1 MENSEF
7 SNNFKNMWQFVSEA
21 FKDFYIESTTKISYF
36 FHNFKECMISFFNR
50 LKKSDSFKVFGLGLI
65 VAFASYFYVL
75 ITQHFTTPI
84 NGDFQLQGMT
94 FIYNGYDDW
103 HYFFKT
109 GQFIE
114 WDTSG
119 LIGVSSINAYSF
131 YYLFDPFFLILLI
144 FPRSFLLQAQAI
156 VSLFKLAFAALF
168 FYHYLGCFKISKFV
182 RKTGAISYA
191 FCGWGWFYLWFFHFQ
206 EVITFLPLML
216 LGIEKIFS
224 KKDIRMFILGSF
236 LMGCTNFQF
245 FAISLICC
253 FIYAMFKWFATLKTR
268 DTKSNFSILG
278 LGILAFL
285 LGIGTTAFIL
295 IPNYIS
301 IKSMPRV
308 SNASYLD
315 NIKNAEEMIDK
326 LKLIFTW
333 GESYSYKSLYP
344 LVSTLFINTNSFS
357 TTLFYC
363 SGYDN
368 VGINMYIYAPLVLM
382 LIPSL
387 FDSIKHKK
395 WSHIVGFVLMVIC
408 LETPFIYYL
417 SGLFANAY
425 GRWIIFAIAM
435 MVLFVCL
442 HFDKLK
448 KMPKWYLLVSY
459 IVVFSL
465 LALLVYKAKKIASE
479 GAYNLKSWN
488 TYYNYV
494 VIYQYIFYAFC
505 ALFLY
510 FRCTAKTFKKE
521 TLYLVA
527 IEAVIMG
534 NVSVNGQ
541 GFSSY
546 QSSLFGGH
554 NNTVSQTEI
563 ISELNKYDTSLFR
576 VMNTQMTRSQ
586 PNLAMVEGYNG
597 VGLFCSVYNYETED
611 FFNWS
616 KVSYSGGW
624 TLGIHE
630 KRMNLDEFLGVKY
643 YLVKKNDNN
652 VPFLNKMFTDV
663 TDLEDVPL
671 SLKNAINKSDF
682 KLYKNNYF
690 VDLAFSYDTYLPSS
704 NFGSGYDTN
713 DNEINYLRHAIV
725 DKTYYNEHKQEFDDL
740 ASEDINLVLKDGSKK
755 INSSDGLKNCYYYTN
770 WDPSSEG
777 GKIRTISSNYSDK
790 YVNEKIQE
798 YLNGNENALD
808 DTKLNNNT
816 HSSIEPI
823 KYPLYTIKNYVDY
836 ISNPSSYSKD
846 SPEYKSQYEY
856 YKDSN
861 GVYSGRLSYL
871 GIYPADTYQTN
882 GQNLSYN
889 SKIVSY
895 ISTSFEEGE
904 FDSTIPSL
912 DIVGNNR
919 GEDVSKDNPYYV
931 SVNSKFGYNIDFTL
945 YNYDENN
952 TSMLDEST
960 TPWPTYNY
968 EKITHD
974 QHMQNNYSKSG
985 DWKKSRGFYT
995 NKPVRLIVGT
1005 LKETLGNK
1013 NNSSQNTNVTINVE
1027 SIGYESY
1034 LTFKQDVDK
1043 QLENQVN
1050 ITYKDANSFKY
1061 TSSYSKDKIVV
1072 LNVPYD
1078 KGWSLYK
1085 TYVNDNGVKV
1095 KEKVDY
1101 FKGQGGFIAY
1111 IGKAGEVNYELT
1123 YKTIGFNA
1131 GKVIAFASIS
1141 SSMIIYGIY
1150 YGLDVNKKYLNK
1162 YLKNNSL
1169 KGK

>member
-1 MENSEF
+1 MENSGF
-7 SNNFKNMWQFVSEA
+7 SNNLKKGWEFFCSA
-21 FKDFYIESTTKISYF
+21 FSDFYVESTSKISYF
-36 FHNFKECMISFFNR
+36 FHNFKQCMVDFYNR
-50 LKKSDSFKVFGLGLI
+50 LKKSDSFKVFGLALI

-84 NGDFQLQGMT
+84 NGDYQLQGMT

-168 FYHYLGCFKISKFV
+168 FYYYLGSFKISKGT
-182 RKTGAISYA
+182 RKIGAISYA

-206 EVITFLPLML
+206 EVMTFLPLML

-245 FAISLICC
+245 FAISLMCC
-253 FIYAMFKWFATLKTR
+253 FVYAMFKWIATIKTR

-278 LGILAFL
+278 LGVLAFI
-285 LGIGTTAFIL
+285 LGIETTAFIL

-308 SNASYLD
+308 ATASYLD
-315 NIKNAEEMIDK
+315 NIKNATETIDK

-333 GESYSYKSLYP
+333 GDYYSYKSLYP
-344 LVSTLFINTNSFS
+344 LVSTLIINTNSFS
-357 TTLFYC
+357 TTLFSC

-387 FDSIKHKK
+387 LDSIKKKK
-395 WSHIVGFVLMVIC
+395 WSHVVGFVLMVIC

-442 HFDKLK
+442 HFDNLK
-448 KMPKWYLLVSY
+448 KMPKWYVVASYFIVNGLLTLLV
-459 IVVFSL
+459 I
-465 LALLVYKAKKIASE
+465 KTKKIAYE
-479 GAYNLKSWN
+479 GAYNLNSWES
-488 TYYNYV
+488 YYNYA
-494 VIYQYIFYAFC
+494 VIYQFIFYAIV

-527 IEAVIMG
+527 LEAVIMG

-554 NNTVSQTEI
+554 DNTVQQTEI

-586 PNLAMVEGYNG
+586 PNLSMVEGYNG

-630 KRMNLDEFLGVKY
+630 KRMNLDSFLGVKY
-643 YLVKKNDNN
+643 YLVKKDDNN
-652 VPFLNKMFTDV
+652 VPFINKMFTDV
-663 TDLEDVPL
+663 TSLEDVPS
-671 SLKNAINKSDF
+671 SLKNAINNSNF

-690 VDLAFSYDTYLPSS
+690 VDLAFSYDTYMPSTYFS
-704 NFGSGYDTN
+704 SGYDTN
-713 DNEINYLRHAIV
+713 DNEINYLRHAII
-725 DKTYYNEHKQEFDDL
+725 DKTYYNEHKDEFDKL
-740 ASEDINLVLKDGSKK
+740 ADSDINLVSKDGSK
-755 INSSDGLKNCYYYTN
+755 IVNSNDGLRTCYYYTN
-770 WDPSSEG
+770 WDSPSDG

-798 YLNGNENALD
+798 YLAGDSTALD
-808 DTKLNNNT
+808 DSKLNNNT
-816 HSSIEPI
+816 HYDNEPI

-836 ISNPSSYSKD
+836 MKSPSSYSKD
-846 SPEYKSQYEY
+846 SDEYRSQYEY

-861 GVYSGRLSYL
+861 GNYSGRLSYL
-871 GIYPADTYQTN
+871 GIYPADTYQTS

-895 ISTSFEEGE
+895 ISTSYEENEYGV
-904 FDSTIPSL
+904 TMPSL

-919 GEDVSKDNPYYV
+919 SEDVTSDNPYYV
-931 SVNSKFGYNIDFTL
+931 SVNSKFGYNIDFAL
-945 YNYDENN
+945 YNYDEENEN
-952 TSMLDEST
+952 MLDKTT

-968 EKITHD
+968 LKITHD
-974 QHMQNNYSKSG
+974 QHMQNNYAKSG

-995 NKPVRLIVGT
+995 TKPVRLIVGT

-1013 NNSSQNTNVTINVE
+1013 NNSNQNTYVTINVE
-1027 SIGYESY
+1027 SIGYESFN
-1034 LTFKQDVDK
+1034 TFKTDIDK

-1050 ITYKDANSFKY
+1050 VTYKDANSFKY

-1078 KGWSLYK
+1078 TGWSLYK
-1085 TYVNDNGVKV
+1085 TYTNENGEKV
-1095 KEKVDY
+1095 KEKVNY
-1101 FKGQGGFIAY
+1101 FKGQGGFISY
-1111 IGKAGEVNYELT
+1111 IGNKGEINYELT
-1123 YKTIGFNA
+1123 YKTPGYNI
-1131 GKVIAFASIS
+1131 GKVIAFGSIS
-1141 SSMIIYGIY
+1141 SSMLIYGLY
-1150 YGLDVNKKYLNK
+1150 YNLGVEKKYLDK
-1162 YLKNNSL
+1162 YLKNNLL